1 MARIAGVNLPNKR
14 MVIALTYIY
23 GVGLPRSQEVLKKL
37 GISEDV
43 RAHTVSEDDVQ
54 RIRKELES
62 FLVEGDLRQKVAA
75 DIRRLQDI
83 ACYRGRRHR
92 LGLPCRGQ
100 QTKTN
105 CRTKK
110 GKKRTVAN
118 KKK

>member
-14 MVIALTYIY
+14 IVIALTYIY
-23 GVGLPRSQEVLKKL
+23 GVGIPTAQEILSKV

-43 RAHTVSEDDVQ
+43 RAHTLSEDNLQ
-54 RIRKELES
+54 KIRKELEVVP
-62 FLVEGDLRQKVAA
+62 VEGDLRQKVAA

-83 ACYRGRRHR
+83 GCYRGRRHR

-105 CRTKK
+105 CRTRK
-110 GKKRTVAN
+110 GKRRTVAN